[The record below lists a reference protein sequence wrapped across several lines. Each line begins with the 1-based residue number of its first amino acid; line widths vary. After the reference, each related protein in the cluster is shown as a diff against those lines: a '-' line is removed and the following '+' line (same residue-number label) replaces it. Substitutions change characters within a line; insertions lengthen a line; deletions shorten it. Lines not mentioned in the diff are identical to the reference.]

1 MGCCAVRLPKNPKSA
16 VTTASN
22 VRDLNS
28 QREDLLSKIFGLH
41 NLILSCNNQI
51 EIYLIDTQKDLA
63 LLLKSKKFCIKEK
76 SKELQNLIS
85 RIDEVIEEN
94 PENKF
99 ERNEI
104 KSEIHKIKLEL
115 EGNLIYDS
123 KVVFDDKDNEH
134 VRKLK
139 IEMEEFEVDQIG
151 MLKEI
156 EQELAECQ
164 KKTDERGTVVR
175 RKYVKARKTA

>member
-1 MGCCAVRLPKNPKSA
+1 MGCCAIRLPKNTKSA

-22 VRDLNS
+22 VRDLS
-28 QREDLLSKIFGLH
+28 FQREDLLSKIFGLH

-51 EIYLIDTQKDLA
+51 ETYLIEDKKDLA
-63 LLLKSKKFCIKEK
+63 FLLKSKKFCIKEK

-85 RIDEVIEEN
+85 RIDEIIEED
-94 PENKF
+94 PENKS

-104 KSEIHKIKLEL
+104 KAEIRKIQLEL
-115 EGNLIYDS
+115 ENCLIFDS
-123 KVVFDDKDNEH
+123 RVLLDDKDIEYT
-134 VRKLK
+134 RKLK
-139 IEMEEFEVDQIG
+139 LEMEEFDVDQVGI
-151 MLKEI
+151 LNEI
-156 EQELAECQ
+156 KQELEEYK